1 MRRYDKYDKI
11 NNKSIGKIGDYYDD
25 ENNVII

>member
-25 ENNVII
+25 ENVII